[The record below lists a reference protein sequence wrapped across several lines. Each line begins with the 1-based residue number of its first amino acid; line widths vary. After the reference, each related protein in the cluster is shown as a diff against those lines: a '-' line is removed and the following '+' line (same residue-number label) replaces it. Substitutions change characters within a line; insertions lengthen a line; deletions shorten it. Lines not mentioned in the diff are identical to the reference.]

1 MTSEIEAA
9 PETRSWLYH
18 PTFPAGWTP
27 APLYSLATWV
37 NGLAFRDIQF
47 TKVGKPVIKI
57 AEIKGGITGQTKFTT
72 QTFDEKV
79 RVRPGDMLFSWS
91 GQPETSIDVF
101 RWDGPEG
108 WLNQH
113 VFKLTAGEKLLPDF
127 LFYLLRYLKPNFVAI
142 AKNKQTTGLGHVT
155 KRDLE
160 RMGVAYPPKDE
171 QREIVA
177 ILGAID
183 GRIDALRRINAT
195 LEEMARALYQ
205 SWFVDFD
212 PVRAKAKGLIPTGV
226 SAEIAALLP
235 NTLQQTDIG
244 DLPEGWGYQPFSNLT
259 KLITKGTTPRQSDIT
274 TAPDS
279 GSHINYIRVNAI
291 EDDGTISPERITS
304 IPQSVHLGVLKRSIL
319 MHGDLLYTIA
329 GTIGRSSLVE
339 DWILPA
345 NTNQAVA
352 IIRPA
357 EDVPTGFLLLALQED
372 TFRTRLHSKVVHA
385 VQANLSLGTISAAEV
400 IVPPRAQLRSL
411 FEPINELLGKISTN
425 KAQIRT
431 LDSLRETLLPKLM
444 SGELSPIQSA
454 KEVEFA

>member
-1 MTSEIEAA
+1 MTSEIEAE

-79 RVRPGDMLFSWS
+79 RVRRGDMLFSWS

-113 VFKLTAGEKLLPDF
+113 VFKLTAGEKLLPNF

-160 RMGVAYPPKDE
+160 RMSVAYPTKDE

-177 ILGAID
+177 VLAAID

-195 LEEMARALYQ
+195 LEEMAQALFQ

-212 PVRAKAKGLIPTGV
+212 PVRAKAAGTEPSGIDAATAEFFPDRLESSEIGEVPDGWTVKPLPDLMEVNPRRSLSKGTIAPYLDMKNLPTQGHTADEV
-226 SAEIAALLP
+226 VEREFSSGTKFQNGDTLLARITP
-235 NTLQQTDIG
+235 CLENGKTGFVDFLQDGQI
-244 DLPEGWGYQPFSNLT
+244 GWGSTEYIVFCPKAPLPKQFGYLLARSERLRAHAIKNMT
-259 KLITKGTTPRQSDIT
+259 GTSGRQ
-274 TAPDS
+274 
-279 GSHINYIRVNAI
+279 RV
-291 EDDGTISPERITS
+291 
-304 IPQSVHLGVLKRSIL
+304 
-319 MHGDLLYTIA
+319 
-329 GTIGRSSLVE
+329 
-339 DWILPA
+339 
-345 NTNQAVA
+345 
-352 IIRPA
+352 PA
-357 EDVPTGFLLLALQED
+357 ECFNAFLLVMPTTE
-372 TFRTRLHSKVVHA
+372 VVERFGE
-385 VQANLSLGTISAAEV
+385 LI
-400 IVPPRAQLRSL
+400 
-411 FEPINELLGKISTN
+411 EPIFTKIKTN
-425 KAQIRT
+425 ADESRT
-431 LDSLRETLLPKLM
+431 LTALRDALLPKLM
-444 SGELSPIQSA
+444 SGELSPAQSN
-454 KEVEFA
+454 KEGVRV

>member
-9 PETRSWLYH
+9 PEARSWLYH
-18 PTFPAGWTP
+18 PSFPAGWTP

-47 TKVGKPVIKI
+47 SKTGKPVIKI

-113 VFKLTAGEKLLPDF
+113 VFKLTAGEKLLSDF

-160 RMGVAYPPKDE
+160 RMSVAYPPKDE

-183 GRIDALRRINAT
+183 GRIDALRRINVT
-195 LEEMARALYQ
+195 LEEMARALFQ

-212 PVRAKAKGLIPTGV
+212 PVRAKAAGLIPAGMDEATAALFPSELDNEASIPKGWLSTTIKDVIEISDSKRIPLSGREREARKGTFPYHGAAAVMDYVDDYLFDGIYVLMGEDGSVVNPDGTPVLQYVWGKFWVNNHAHVLRGNNGV
-226 SAEIAALLP
+226 STEHLLLHLKRTNITP
-235 NTLQQTDIG
+235 FVNGAVQLKLNQGNLNKIPFI
-244 DLPEGWGYQPFSNLT
+244 LPSRSVSEAF
-259 KLITKGTTPRQSDIT
+259 
-274 TAPDS
+274 A
-279 GSHINYIRVNAI
+279 
-291 EDDGTISPERITS
+291 ERI
-304 IPQSVHLGVLKRSIL
+304 
-319 MHGDLLYTIA
+319 
-329 GTIGRSSLVE
+329 
-339 DWILPA
+339 
-345 NTNQAVA
+345 
-352 IIRPA
+352 RPLFDA
-357 EDVPTGFLLLALQED
+357 M
-372 TFRTRLHSKVVHA
+372 R
-385 VQANLSLGTISAAEV
+385 ANLDQCAYLCA
-400 IVPPRAQLRSL
+400 LR
-411 FEPINELLGKISTN
+411 
-425 KAQIRT
+425 
-431 LDSLRETLLPKLM
+431 DTLLPKLM
-444 SGELSPIQSA
+444 SGELSPTQSV
-454 KEVEFA
+454 KEPVHA